1 MSMHTHWSVDE
12 AQLAKDPEAYA
23 VWKLEQR
30 INYGIGETLIPEKEL
45 RARFDALDLDP
56 WKRKALMLAL
66 A

>member
-1 MSMHTHWSVDE
+1 MNKHWSVDE
-12 AQLAKDPEAYA
+12 RRLADDPEAYA

-30 INYGIGETLIPEKEL
+30 INYGIGEPLIAEAEL
-45 RARFDALDLDP
+45 RARFDILDLYP